1 MSHRDALFGVA
12 NDNNTNNNST
22 NNNNN
27 NNNNNS
33 NKNDVQQQPMCNFK
47 WVVRGEF
54 IQLESNPNLVIG
66 LPDTEVS

>member
-1 MSHRDALFGVA
+1 MSHREALFGVT
-12 NDNNTNNNST
+12 NDNNTNNI
-22 NNNNN
+22 
-27 NNNNNS
+27 NS
-33 NKNDVQQQPMCNFK
+33 NKSDVQQQPMCNFK

>member
-12 NDNNTNNNST
+12 NG
-22 NNNNN
+22 NNN